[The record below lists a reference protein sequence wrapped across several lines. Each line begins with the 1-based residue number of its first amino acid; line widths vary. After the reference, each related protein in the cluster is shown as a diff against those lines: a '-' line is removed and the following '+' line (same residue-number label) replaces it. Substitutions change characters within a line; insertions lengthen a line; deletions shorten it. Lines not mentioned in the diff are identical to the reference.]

1 LRAVRSLVVVSG
13 LGLLLASCAA
23 EHPQGH
29 DPNSNGG
36 GEGEGAPAGDG
47 EGEGAGNDVGGEGEG
62 VGGEGEGAVGGEGEG
77 EGATTNNGACNGQG
91 ANGLDFCTT
100 DSSGDFQCTIDVGGV
115 TRDFIVH
122 VPATWSPASTPL
134 VLNFHGL
141 QMDSALQRWVSLMD
155 DESDADGYVVAYP
168 NGIGKSFN
176 AGFCCGTAQQ
186 QNVDDVGFAVAIVNA
201 LSPIFC
207 IDPNRVYSTGI
218 SNGGHMSY
226 TLACERADIFAAV
239 APVAGVITT
248 NEACNPSRPVSILHF
263 HGTSDAIVSYSAG
276 IAGVGAVAT
285 AQNFAGLDGCSSTSS
300 VTLTQGSVS
309 CQTWSGCTSGNDVEL
324 CTVNGG
330 GHTWPGGNPTFLGT
344 TTQDVNA
351 TSMMSQFFADHA
363 R

>member
-1 LRAVRSLVVVSG
+1 VRGVKRTLVVIG
-13 LGLLLASCAA
+13 LGLCFASCAERVPTSSA
-23 EHPQGH
+23 
-29 DPNSNGG
+29 
-36 GEGEGAPAGDG
+36 GEGEGESAA
-47 EGEGAGNDVGGEGEG
+47 
-62 VGGEGEGAVGGEGEG
+62 GEGEG
-77 EGATTNNGACNGQG
+77 EGAVNGGEGEGVANTGEGEGSIATGEGEGEGTTNNGACTGQG
-91 ANGLDFCTT
+91 AAGLDFCTT
-100 DSSGDFQCTIDVGGV
+100 DMNGDFQCTIDFGGLS
-115 TRDFIVH
+115 RDFIVH
-122 VPATWSPASTPL
+122 VPATWSAAPTPL

-168 NGIGKSFN
+168 NGIGKSWN

-186 QNVDDVGFAVAIVNA
+186 QNLDDVGFAVEIVNK

-226 TLACERADIFAAV
+226 TLACERADVFAAV

-248 NEACNPSRPVSILHF
+248 NEACAPSRPVSVLHF

-276 IAGVGAVAT
+276 IAGVGAVQT
-285 AQNFAGLDGCSSTSS
+285 TQNFAALDGCSPTSS

-344 TTQDVNA
+344 TTHDVNA
-351 TSMMSQFFADHA
+351 TQMMSQFFAAHA